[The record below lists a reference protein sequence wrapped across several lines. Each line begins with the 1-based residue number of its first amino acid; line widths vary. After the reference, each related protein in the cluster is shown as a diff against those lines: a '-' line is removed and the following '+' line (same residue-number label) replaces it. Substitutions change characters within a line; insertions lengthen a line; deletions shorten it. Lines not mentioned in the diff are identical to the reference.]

1 MLRLLHTIS
10 LMSTSSSTALFL
22 EPRASSITNIHNKLR
37 ASFLFTTFSKTP
49 KSRLPMFNSLSEEN
63 LPCIEVEQKF
73 STANL
78 DEVQSKLLQMK
89 FEPKGSNVQFMDWYF
104 DSPDLQLC
112 TKDCWLRFRHPTNA
126 PQKGSWQLKRGK
138 TSNGL
143 DFTGSS
149 GSSTVYE
156 ELEDDDA
163 LDLAESMLKES
174 TVQEKTSEGSEQCEK
189 LNGFLVPDL
198 SRLREYRME
207 PIARIETIRSSW
219 ASSNLNSDPV
229 YQGITIDLD
238 GTDYGYTVGEVEI
251 VVQSNDEVEEARG
264 RVKLVIEEIC
274 GNNSSRALGKLETYL
289 IENRPEVYEAC
300 VKAGSM
306 SSQE

>member
-1 MLRLLHTIS
+1 
-10 LMSTSSSTALFL
+10 
-22 EPRASSITNIHNKLR
+22 
-37 ASFLFTTFSKTP
+37 
-49 KSRLPMFNSLSEEN
+49 
-63 LPCIEVEQKF
+63 
-73 STANL
+73 
-78 DEVQSKLLQMK
+78 
-89 FEPKGSNVQFMDWYF
+89 MDWYF

-126 PQKGSWQLKRGK
+126 PHKGSWQLKRGK
-138 TSNGL
+138 TINGS

-156 ELEDDDA
+156 ELEGDDA
-163 LDLAESMLKES
+163 LDLAESMLKERIF
-174 TVQEKTSEGSEQCEK
+174 QEKISEGSEKCEK

-219 ASSNLNSDPV
+219 ASSILNSDPV

-251 VVQSNDEVEEARG
+251 VVQTNDEVEEARG

-274 GNNSSRALGKLETYL
+274 DNNSSRALGKLETYL

-306 SSQE
+306 SSQD